1 MANTLWFLII
11 SYLINF
17 KGTYFIILK
26 LINIIKCYSTFP
38 GGGGGVKYISYNVMG
53 RAILRVSTQEVTLGL
68 VLELQMEFSVLRV
81 IYDGIR

>member
-1 MANTLWFLII
+1 M
-11 SYLINF
+11 
-17 KGTYFIILK
+17 
-26 LINIIKCYSTFP
+26 
-38 GGGGGVKYISYNVMG
+38 KYISYNVMG